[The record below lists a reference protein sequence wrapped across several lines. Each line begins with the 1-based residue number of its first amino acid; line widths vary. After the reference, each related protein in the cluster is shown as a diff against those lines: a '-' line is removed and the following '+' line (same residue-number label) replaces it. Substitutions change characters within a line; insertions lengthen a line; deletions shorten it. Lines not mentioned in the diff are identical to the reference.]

1 MKSLVIRKVAEQ
13 DLDEASKWY
22 ESRRTGLGA
31 EFLLTVETAVASIL
45 AHPEANALVHKNLR
59 RAFIHRFPY
68 GIFYYVEE
76 PRIVIVGV
84 IHSSRSPRIWKRRL
98 SQN

>member
-22 ESRRTGLGA
+22 ESRRTRLGA
-31 EFLLTVETAVASIL
+31 EFLMAVETAVASIL
-45 AHPEANALVHKNLR
+45 AHPEVNALVHKNLR

-76 PRIVIVGV
+76 TRLVIVGV